1 MSGKQGV
8 KRRDSCIFR
17 KFKEVDFIWS
27 VSFFPR
33 RKNLQSLAEH
43 GISLKEAKD
52 AIIGLISS
60 NYYKGPKQDFSRP
73 GEIWEFKKKIGNVV
87 FYIKLKIDID
97 GNRKVL
103 KCLGFHE
110 DEFAV

>member
-1 MSGKQGV
+1 MASRASKEEILAFLESSKKLISSGV
-8 KRRDSCIFR
+8 YL
-17 KFKEVDFIWS
+17 FI
-27 VSFFPR
+27 PR

-87 FYIKLKIDID
+87 FI
-97 GNRKVL
+97 
-103 KCLGFHE
+103 
-110 DEFAV
+110 